1 MVSNG
6 NPRSKSEEE
15 KAQKEERIEKVTRH
29 IMAVTSRDGQSVVSP
44 ECAVAGSRHGA
55 AWSEGA
61 WQRCS

>member
-44 ECAVAGSRHGA
+44 ECAD
-55 AWSEGA
+55 
-61 WQRCS
+61 